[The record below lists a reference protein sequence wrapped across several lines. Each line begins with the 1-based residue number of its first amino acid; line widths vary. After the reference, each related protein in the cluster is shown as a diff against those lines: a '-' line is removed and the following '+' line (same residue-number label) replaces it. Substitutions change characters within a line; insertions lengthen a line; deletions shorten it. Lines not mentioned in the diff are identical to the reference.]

1 MTDNEHARLEDFEN
15 ASRKTYLYPAHEFS
29 GRGIVICGGG
39 NKYFPC
45 VWVCI
50 NMLRKVG
57 CLLPIELWHFSTEM
71 SDLQKTLVST
81 LNVKC
86 IDATEVRRKKPV
98 RNLGGWELKP
108 YAIIHSSFREVLLL
122 DADNVVVVDPEF
134 LFNTAPYKR
143 VGAIFWPDY
152 CVSGANEWH
161 GK

>member
-86 IDATEVRRKKPV
+86 IDATEVRRKKT
-98 RNLGGWELKP
+98 GAQSW
-108 YAIIHSSFREVLLL
+108 
-122 DADNVVVVDPEF
+122 
-134 LFNTAPYKR
+134 R
-143 VGAIFWPDY
+143 VGVKTLRHHSFL
-152 CVSGANEWH
+152 VSGGAAF
-161 GK
+161 GCGQCSCRRSRVFI